1 MTDAGFEA
9 RAGHLAHDLI
19 IVDTHVDLPD
29 RLSKKPADVSRS
41 TSDGEFDYPR
51 AMQGGLNA
59 PFMSI
64 YVPASYQKGGATEKA
79 HSLIDIVEG
88 LAHQSPDK
96 FAIPHSMGDVL
107 DHTAAGL
114 ISLPLGMENGAALE
128 GSLSNLEVFHARGI
142 RYITLTHSRNN
153 DICDSSYDRSS
164 QWGGLSPFGTQLVPA
179 MNRLGVMVDIS
190 HVSDETFFHV
200 MELAEA
206 LAFASHSSCRRFT
219 PGWERN
225 ISDEMIEVLA
235 ARGGVVGI
243 NFGSAFLTEEANLVM
258 EGMMDAHHQFM
269 AGRSLEDGEPEAD
282 AHFDQLKEASPLP
295 ATNLTDVAD
304 HVDHVVE
311 LVGDEHVGIGSDF
324 EGVDDELPDGLSDVG
339 QYPNL
344 LAELMRRGYSDE
356 SLARICGQNM
366 LRVWSRVEQIAGSK
380 RN

>member
-1 MTDAGFEA
+1 VTGAGFEA
-9 RAGHLAHDLI
+9 RAGHLAHDLV

-41 TSDGEFDYPR
+41 TNDGEFDYPR

-64 YVPASYQKGGATEKA
+64 YVPANYQKGGATEKA

-96 FAIPHSMGDVL
+96 FAIPQSMEEVL

-164 QWGGLSPFGTQLVPA
+164 QWRGLSPFGRELVPA

-200 MELAEA
+200 MELTEA
-206 LAFASHSSCRRFT
+206 PAIASHSSCRRFT

-243 NFGSAFLTEEANLVM
+243 NFGSAFLTEKANLVM

-269 AGRSLEDGEPEAD
+269 VDRGLEDGEPEAD

-304 HVDHVVE
+304 HVDHIVE

-324 EGVDDELPDGLSDVG
+324 EGVDGELPDGLSDVG

-366 LRVWSRVEQIAGSK
+366 LRVWSRVEQIAGHK
-380 RN
+380 RS

>member
-1 MTDAGFEA
+1 VTDAGVEA
-9 RAGHLAHDLI
+9 RAGHLVHDLI

-29 RLSKKPADVSRS
+29 RLSRKPADVSRS

-64 YVPASYQKGGATEKA
+64 YVPAGYQKGGATEKA

-88 LAHQSPDK
+88 LADESPDK
-96 FAIPHSMGDVL
+96 FAIPHWMEDVL
-107 DHTAAGL
+107 AHTAAGL

-128 GSLSNLEVFHARGI
+128 GSLSNLEVFYARGI

-153 DICDSSYDRSS
+153 DICDSSYDRST
-164 QWGGLSPFGTQLVPA
+164 QWGGLSPFGRELVPA

-206 LAFASHSSCRRFT
+206 PAIASHSSCRRFT

-235 ARGGVVGI
+235 AEGGVVGI

-258 EGMMDAHHQFM
+258 QGIMDAHYQFM
-269 AGRSLEDGEPEAD
+269 ADHGLEDGEPEAD
-282 AHFDQLKEASPLP
+282 AHFDQLEEASPLP

-324 EGVDDELPDGLSDVG
+324 EGVNGELPDGLSDVG

-344 LAELMRRGYSDE
+344 LAELMRRGYSNE

-366 LRVWSRVEQIAGSK
+366 LRVWSEVEQIAGGKPS
-380 RN
+380 